1 MKTLYA
7 LIATLTLLALTPS
20 ATAQKRSVEEQR
32 RIIENL
38 ERDIASGERQ
48 IASIRKDKSSKQ
60 VVVNRLYSQ
69 VMQRTL
75 LIEEQRKQSNLI
87 NQDIKIADRAIAQ
100 LSEKLMS
107 ECKIY
112 STMARECYRNY
123 KQNNYIHYL
132 FASQDFN
139 DITRRVVNIR
149 HASELRLDRM
159 RQIDSLAA
167 RLGNERAKLVSRK
180 AELDSIMLGITHQ
193 KSGLE
198 RDISSA
204 RADIKTMNSK
214 ERQALENKELKE
226 RQLSTAID
234 AMRKLSKGNT
244 SGATFTSQTSN
255 LRLPVVGGKVKRYL
269 DNMAEI
275 VGAQGAR
282 VVSIYEGKVVDIK
295 QNRISGNYD
304 VYIAHGEYITSYAGL
319 KSVAISKNAIVP
331 RNQTIGEVGAAVNIA
346 TMNTE
351 YKIIFG
357 IYPPK
362 ASQKMKA
369 SDCFKK

>member
-1 MKTLYA
+1 MRALYA
-7 LIATLTLLALTPS
+7 LITILTLLAVTPR

-48 IASIRKDKSSKQ
+48 IATIRKDKSSKQ
-60 VVVNRLYSQ
+60 VVVNNLYSQ

-75 LIEEQRKQSNLI
+75 LIEEQRKQLNLL
-87 NQDIKIADRAIAQ
+87 NKDIEVADKAATE
-100 LSEKLMS
+100 LSKELMG
-107 ECKIY
+107 ECETY
-112 STMARECYRNY
+112 SKMARECYRNY
-123 KQNNYIHYL
+123 KQNNYIHYI
-132 FASQDFN
+132 FASKDFN
-139 DITRRVVNIR
+139 DATRRVVNIR
-149 HASELRLDRM
+149 RASELRLSRM
-159 RQIDSLAA
+159 HQIDSLSAELA
-167 RLGNERAKLVSRK
+167 QEREILASRK
-180 AELDSIMLGITHQ
+180 AELDSIVLGITHQ

-204 RADIKTMNSK
+204 RADIRTMNSK

-226 RQLSTAID
+226 QQLNSAID
-234 AMRKLSKGNT
+234 ELRRLSKGNT
-244 SGATFTSQTSN
+244 SGASFSAKTSN
-255 LRLPVVGGKVKRYL
+255 LRLPVVGGSVKRYL

-275 VGAQGAR
+275 VGPSGAR

-295 QNRISGNYD
+295 QNRITGKYD

-319 KSVAISKNAIVP
+319 KSVATSKNDIVLS
-331 RNQTIGEVGAAVNIA
+331 NQTIGEVGAAVNIT
-346 TMNTE
+346 TMDTE

-357 IYPPK
+357 IYPPT